1 MKSFPRADRVAAQIH
16 KVLSEVLTKKIKD
29 PRLDVAV
36 VTGVKV
42 SRDVKTAMV
51 YYTVSSR
58 KGSKDEVA
66 RGFQDARGYI
76 KRVLASQ
83 LGLRY
88 MPEVN
93 FFYDAS
99 IDYGAHIDNL
109 IKSIHSDDGT
119 GNISIEEE

>member
-29 PRLDVAV
+29 PRLDTAV
-36 VTGVKV
+36 LTGVKM
-42 SRDVKTAMV
+42 SRDVKTASV
-51 YYTVSSR
+51 YYTVTGG
-58 KGSKDEVA
+58 KGAKDEVA

-119 GNISIEEE
+119 GYISTQEE